1 MKEGDKLHGV
11 VMNCALP
18 SKGNTGRQ
26 GTSGQEQ
33 AGSFQEVMAAIGMLC
48 MPGQFEKAPVREGPA
63 QILSS
68 TGAFEQAL
76 PLGLIAGDPGEA
88 FAQEQLSLLQGN
100 MPVDT
105 ALSTQAGGNGLGQA
119 MSETGSVSEVAE
131 VPGAF
136 ISSGKEAALATG
148 QSQRVNLPLNVDT
161 QKALFTA
168 QKTPDPL
175 AGSNSPQ
182 LDGQAAREE
191 HDADQTVKKAQLEQ
205 MPKDLKAF
213 VAGQEQKKLQENP
226 FARSSSSL
234 AGQLNSPDNETYT
247 ASTAE
252 KLHQGSGGSQAKPEG
267 AWKVFNTPNEIYVA
281 NTAEK
286 LNQGTG
292 GSQVKPEAA
301 LHVFNTINETHAAA
315 TTGKPDQR
323 AGGNQVKPEVV
334 LNIFNTTLE
343 TPAGTATGKEGVAA
357 AQAITHEP
365 QGGGNNNHIDAPNE
379 LMMHHN
385 AILSGANHGSK
396 EKAVPLPEV
405 KNIVAQEIISMIKS
419 DEVGRPKQVQLKLEP
434 EHLGQLTIRLFF
446 DRDEVSA
453 HFYTANNQVKELL
466 EGSMQQLRDSLSQY
480 DLKLNEAFVYNG
492 NDNRGGRSSG
502 GQEGQAGP
510 ADRQYNQGYVEK
522 ELGQLNPITEQGSPT
537 KIDYLI

>member
-1 MKEGDKLHGV
+1 LGNYFSMKEGDKLQGV

-136 ISSGKEAALATG
+136 LSSGKEAALATE

-161 QKALFTA
+161 QKVLFTA

-191 HDADQTVKKAQLEQ
+191 LEADQTGKKAQLEQ

-234 AGQLNSPDNETYT
+234 AGQLNSPDNEIYT

-267 AWKVFNTPNEIYVA
+267 A
-281 NTAEK
+281 
-286 LNQGTG
+286 LQ
-292 GSQVKPEAA
+292 
-301 LHVFNTINETHAAA
+301 VFNTINETHAAA
-315 TTGKPDQR
+315 TTEKPDQR
-323 AGGNQVKPEVV
+323 AGGNQVKPEAV

-357 AQAITHEP
+357 AQAITHER